1 MDCDALFSVETPAYI
16 VDEKRLIEN
25 LEILRDVS
33 EKSGCKILLAQK
45 AFALP
50 ALYPLIGK
58 YLDGTTASGL
68 FEAKLGFEEMGKET
82 HVFCAAYKEAEFEE
96 IAEICDHIS
105 FNSFSQW
112 EKFRETA
119 LRSGKSCG
127 IRINPECSTQG
138 KAIYDPCAPKSRLG
152 ATISQFRE
160 DLIDGLEGLHFHTLC
175 EQNSDALVKTLAAV
189 EEKFGRF
196 LPRMKW
202 VNFGGGHH
210 ISRRDYDRQ
219 TLIET
224 VVRFREKYKTDVY
237 LEPGEAVAYQAGY
250 LTATVIDIVQNEVD
264 IALLDVS
271 AACHMPDVLEMP
283 YRPPLW
289 GSGLPGEKRCL
300 YRLTGSTCLAG
311 DIIGDYSFD
320 QPLEPGSRLIFE
332 DAVIYSFVKNNT
344 FNGMPLPSLAVLKTD
359 GTVKTVR
366 KFNYDDFKRRLS

>member
-68 FEAKLGFEEMGKET
+68 FEARLGFEEMGKET

-96 IAEICDHIS
+96 IAKICDHIS

-189 EEKFGRF
+189 EEKFGHF

-224 VVRFREKYKTDVY
+224 VVRFREKWQRLLILFKMRLILRCSMFLQPVICRMFWKCRTGRRF
-237 LEPGEAVAYQAGY
+237 GEAVCREKSAVY
-250 LTATVIDIVQNEVD
+250 IV
-264 IALLDVS
+264 
-271 AACHMPDVLEMP
+271 
-283 YRPPLW
+283 
-289 GSGLPGEKRCL
+289 
-300 YRLTGSTCLAG
+300 
-311 DIIGDYSFD
+311 
-320 QPLEPGSRLIFE
+320 
-332 DAVIYSFVKNNT
+332 
-344 FNGMPLPSLAVLKTD
+344 
-359 GTVKTVR
+359 
-366 KFNYDDFKRRLS
+366 

>member
-68 FEAKLGFEEMGKET
+68 FEARLGFEEMGKET

-96 IAEICDHIS
+96 IAKICDHIS

-224 VVRFREKYKTDVY
+224 VVRFR
-237 LEPGEAVAYQAGY
+237 
-250 LTATVIDIVQNEVD
+250 
-264 IALLDVS
+264 
-271 AACHMPDVLEMP
+271 
-283 YRPPLW
+283 
-289 GSGLPGEKRCL
+289 
-300 YRLTGSTCLAG
+300 
-311 DIIGDYSFD
+311 
-320 QPLEPGSRLIFE
+320 
-332 DAVIYSFVKNNT
+332 
-344 FNGMPLPSLAVLKTD
+344 
-359 GTVKTVR
+359 
-366 KFNYDDFKRRLS
+366 